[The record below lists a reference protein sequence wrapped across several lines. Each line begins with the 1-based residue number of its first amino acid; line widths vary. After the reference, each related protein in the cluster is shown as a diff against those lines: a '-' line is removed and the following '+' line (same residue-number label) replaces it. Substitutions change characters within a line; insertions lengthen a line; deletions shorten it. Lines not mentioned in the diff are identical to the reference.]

1 VSIAETVRKVQDA
14 EAEAEAILAAAH
26 VKADEGLARSRWE
39 AAHLAEAAGDEARE
53 RIERLRELSRAEE
66 AAAIVGIENA
76 ARAEMAEIRTRAD
89 RNRSAATAAL
99 AELAGRLARDGS

>member
-1 VSIAETVRKVQDA
+1 VSVAETVRKVQDA

-26 VKADEGLARSRWE
+26 AKAAEDLVRSRRE
-39 AAHLAEAAGDEARE
+39 VARLIEAAGDEARE
-53 RIERLRELSRAEE
+53 HIERLRELSRAQE

-76 ARAEMAEIRTRAD
+76 ARAEMAEVRARAD

-99 AELAGRLARDGS
+99 AELAGRLAGDGS